1 MTGVNGRLSLFYHK
15 DLMIYLNYSMTYDRF
30 TQSLTDALPP
40 KGITDLL
47 TALWWEKKGDWH
59 KAHIITQEIHTNDAS
74 LIHAYLHRRE
84 GDLSNANYW
93 YHTAGVS
100 VFIGDLNKEWGT
112 LVKRLL

>member
-1 MTGVNGRLSLFYHK
+1 
-15 DLMIYLNYSMTYDRF
+15 MTYDRF

-74 LIHAYLHRRE
+74 LIHAYLHRKE
-84 GDLSNANYW
+84 GDLGKRTVESIIVHHADF
-93 YHTAGVS
+93 VS
-100 VFIGDLNKEWGT
+100 FEPFKE
-112 LVKRLL
+112 

>member
-1 MTGVNGRLSLFYHK
+1 
-15 DLMIYLNYSMTYDRF
+15 MTYDRF

-47 TALWWEKKGDWH
+47 TALWWEKKGDWD

-93 YHTAGVS
+93 YRTAGVS
-100 VFIGDLNKEWGT
+100 AFIGGLNKEWGT